1 MSAPG
6 PLDGVI
12 VLDLGQ
18 IYAGPYAAFLMAMAG
33 ATVIKVEPPGSGE
46 NLRGR
51 GKAGDSLPFVM
62 LNRNKLGVSINLK
75 DARGRDLL
83 MSLVEKADVLVEN
96 FAPGVLDRLGCGWS
110 VLSERNSR
118 LIYASSTGY
127 GLSGPRRGQL
137 AMDLTV
143 QAMSGVIACT
153 GFPEHPPVKA
163 GPAISDFLAGVH
175 LFGGVMAALFERTRT
190 GRGRLV
196 EVSMLEATFPT
207 LSSGLAMWHASG
219 GKAPL
224 QTGNRHSSLAE
235 APYNVYPASD
245 GYVAIICVNENHW
258 RSLCE
263 AMNRPDMVEDARFL
277 TRLAR
282 ASRIDELDKLIS
294 AWTSTWP
301 RDALAGQLNQH
312 DVPNA
317 PVRDLAEVVCDPHL
331 HERGSLQWVDH
342 PQLGRIVVMGSPI
355 RFAGSESL
363 DFKSSVS
370 VGGNNEEVFVG
381 MLGRTK
387 TELEA
392 LCLDGVI

>member
-1 MSAPG
+1 MSALG
-6 PLDGVI
+6 PLDGLV

-33 ATVIKVEPPGSGE
+33 AKVIKVEPPGTGE

-51 GKAGDSLPFVM
+51 GDAGDSLPFVI
-62 LNRNKLGVSINLK
+62 LNRNKLDVSINLK
-75 DARGRDLL
+75 DSRGRDLFL
-83 MSLVEKADVLVEN
+83 SLVEKADVLVEN

-110 VLSERNSR
+110 ILHERNAR
-118 LIYASSTGY
+118 LIYASSSGY
-127 GLSGPRRGQL
+127 GLSGPRRDQL

-143 QAMSGVIACT
+143 QAMSGVIAST
-153 GFPEHPPVKA
+153 GFPGQPPVKA

-175 LFGGVMAALFERTRT
+175 LFGGVMAALYERTRT

-207 LSSGLAMWHASG
+207 LSSGLAMWHARG

-245 GYVAIICVNENHW
+245 GYVAIICVNESHW
-258 RSLCE
+258 RSLCR
-263 AMNRPDMVEDARFL
+263 AMNRPELIEDSRFL

-282 ASRIDELDKLIS
+282 ASRIDEVDGLIS
-294 AWTSTWP
+294 GWTSGWT
-301 RDALAGQLNQH
+301 RDTLAEQLNSH
-312 DVPNA
+312 GVPNA

-331 HERGSLQWVDH
+331 HERRSLQWVDH
-342 PQLGRIVVMGSPI
+342 PQLGRIVVMDSPI
-355 RFAGSESL
+355 RFEGMEPL
-363 DFKSSVS
+363 EFRSSAA
-370 VGGNNEEVFVG
+370 VGAHNEEVFAG
-381 MLGRTK
+381 LLGRSR

-392 LCLDGVI
+392 LRLAGVI

>member
-1 MSAPG
+1 MSIPG
-6 PLDGVI
+6 PLDGVV

-18 IYAGPYAAFLMAMAG
+18 VYAGPYAAFLMAMAG
-33 ATVIKVEPPGSGE
+33 ATVIKVEPPKTGE

-51 GKAGDSLPFVM
+51 GRAGDSLPFVI

-75 DARGRDLL
+75 DPRGRDLF
-83 MSLVEKADVLVEN
+83 MGLVDKADVLVEN

-110 VLSERNSR
+110 VLSERNSK

-127 GLSGPRRGQL
+127 GLSGPKRDQL

-143 QAMSGVIACT
+143 QAMSGVIAST

-175 LFGGVMAALFERTRT
+175 LFGGVTAALYERTRT

-207 LSSGLAMWHASG
+207 LSSGLAMWHSSG

-263 AMNRPDMVEDARFL
+263 AMSRPELIEDPRFL
-277 TRLAR
+277 TRLSR
-282 ASRIDELDKLIS
+282 ASRIDELDKLI
-294 AWTSTWP
+294 ADWTSTWA
-301 RDALAGQLNQH
+301 RDTLAEKLNQH

-317 PVRDLAEVVCDPHL
+317 PVRNLAEVVCDPHL

-342 PQLGRIVVMGSPI
+342 PQLGRIVVMDSPI
-355 RFAGSESL
+355 RFAGSEL
-363 DFKSSVS
+363 LEFKSSAP
-370 VGGNNEEVFVG
+370 VGWNNEEIFVG
-381 MLGRTK
+381 MLGRSK
-387 TELEA
+387 EELE
-392 LCLDGVI
+392 LLRDEGVI